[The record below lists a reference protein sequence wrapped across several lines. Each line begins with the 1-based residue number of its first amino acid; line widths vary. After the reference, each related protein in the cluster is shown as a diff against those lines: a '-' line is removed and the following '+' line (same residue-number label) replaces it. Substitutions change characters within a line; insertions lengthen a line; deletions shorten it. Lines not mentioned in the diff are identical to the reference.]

1 MFVSSRGPRTGRT
14 LLNVLIAILVVLAGL
29 AGWYWMQPATQPDL
43 DEGRTVADKFLSD
56 VRGGQAGAAW
66 ESTTAEF
73 KSADGREQFLA
84 LVKSK
89 PVLSQPLEFISAQ
102 TVTVLEQPRTE
113 YLFRDPKDGATVRL
127 VLGNE
132 AGVWKVD
139 RLLFD

>member
-1 MFVSSRGPRTGRT
+1 MTSPRTPRRSGNSKVI
-14 LLNVLIAILVVLAGL
+14 LLIALLVVLAGVV
-29 AGWYWMQPATQPDL
+29 GWLWMQPATQPDL
-43 DEGRTVADKFLSD
+43 DEGRAVADKFLSD
-56 VRGGQAGAAW
+56 VRGGQAEAAW

-84 LVKSK
+84 MVKGK
-89 PVLSQPLEFISAQ
+89 PVLGQPLDFISAQ

-113 YLFRDPKDGATVRL
+113 YLFRDPKTGATVRL

-132 AGVWKVD
+132 GGVWKVD